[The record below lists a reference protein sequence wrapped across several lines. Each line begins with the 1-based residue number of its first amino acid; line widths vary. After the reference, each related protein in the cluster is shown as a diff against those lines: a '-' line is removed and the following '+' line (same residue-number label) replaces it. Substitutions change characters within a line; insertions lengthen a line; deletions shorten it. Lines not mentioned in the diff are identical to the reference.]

1 FLMRYHDELQKEA
14 KQHPDWKQDMIETAE
29 ICKALAERPAET
41 FHEAVQ
47 SMWILFVVL
56 HMESN
61 ASSFSPGRL
70 DEILYPYYRK
80 DRELG
85 RLDAQRALDI

>member
-1 FLMRYHDELQKEA
+1 
-14 KQHPDWKQDMIETAE
+14 
-29 ICKALAERPAET
+29 
-41 FHEAVQ
+41 
-47 SMWILFVVL
+47 MWILFVVL

-85 RLDAQRALDI
+85 RLDAQRALDIIECLWLKFNQIVYLRNKNSAKYFTRLSNRLQYRCRRTGCPW